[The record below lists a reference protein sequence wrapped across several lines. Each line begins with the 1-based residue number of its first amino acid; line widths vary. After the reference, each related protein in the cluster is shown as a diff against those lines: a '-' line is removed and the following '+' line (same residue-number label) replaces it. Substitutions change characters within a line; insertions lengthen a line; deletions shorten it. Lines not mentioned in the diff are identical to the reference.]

1 MDEQKYL
8 KRTIMRELIYSTVL
22 QEERMLRVYLPPGYD
37 EMLTYPVV
45 YCQDGE
51 QFFNYGR
58 IATTANRLILDG
70 ELEPFII
77 VGVDVNMKRRTDD
90 YAPEGSRFTEYTRFF
105 VEEMLSL
112 IEQKYAVRDDGNQ
125 RILAGDSLGGTVSL
139 HLALQHR
146 QLFHRVLSLSGAF
159 LKSTQSALN
168 QEQDLSWLRIYQ
180 LIGTEETEVK
190 TNRGVFDFL
199 AANRAVR
206 SLLEER
212 KADLL
217 YEERPGDHLWG
228 FWQQELAAGLRWLL
242 GDIKR

>member
-8 KRTIMRELIYSTVL
+8 KRTIVRELLYSAVL

-70 ELEPFII
+70 ELEPFIV
-77 VGVDVNMKRRTDD
+77 VGVDVNMERRTDD
-90 YAPEGSRFTEYTRFF
+90 YAPEGDRFDRYMRFF
-105 VEEMLSL
+105 VEEMLPH
-112 IEQKYAVRDDGNQ
+112 IEQKYAVRDDADQ

-139 HLALQHR
+139 
-146 QLFHRVLSLSGAF
+146 SGAF
-159 LKSTQSALN
+159 LSSTQSALSA
-168 QEQDLSWLRIYQ
+168 EQDLSWLRIYQ
-180 LIGTEETEVK
+180 LIGTRETEVK
-190 TNRGVFDFL
+190 TTRGVFDFL

-206 SLLEER
+206 TLLEER
-212 KADLL
+212 KANLL
-217 YEERPGDHLWG
+217 YEEKPGEHLWG
-228 FWQQELAAGLRWLL
+228 FWQQALATGLAWVFGRA
-242 GDIKR
+242 